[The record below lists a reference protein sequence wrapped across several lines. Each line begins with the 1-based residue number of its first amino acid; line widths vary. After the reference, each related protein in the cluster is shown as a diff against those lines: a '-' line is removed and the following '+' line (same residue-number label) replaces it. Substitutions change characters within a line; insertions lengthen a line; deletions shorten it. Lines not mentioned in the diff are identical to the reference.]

1 MIGVFLILGVY
12 VAMVVL
18 CLWLQ
23 AVHYKLEDMEFD
35 GFNILYAFIPF
46 SFVGPLFAVVA
57 CVLDGAPGIA
67 AKVQKVLIP
76 K

>member
-1 MIGVFLILGVY
+1 MISALLILCGYTAGVL
-12 VAMVVL
+12 L

-23 AVHYKLEDMEFD
+23 AVHYKLKGMVFG

-46 SFVGPLFAVVA
+46 SFAGPLFAIGA
-57 CVLDGAPGIA
+57 YVLDGKLGIA
-67 AKVQKVLIP
+67 AKIQRVLTL